1 MIDCCKIRNK
11 TPRKIFSLKTLGIIF
26 SKKGGEHRVIKRSK
40 ISLNRI
46 VYPKLK
52 LEDFFKFAKDLDL
65 NKIELRND
73 LPGGK
78 IIDGYTPG
86 QLKELSKK
94 YGVEILT
101 INALQK
107 FNLAAI
113 LPETIKELKELI
125 SLSQSI
131 GCEAIVLCPNN
142 DVNDKRSSEEIFE
155 ETVKALKSFG
165 PLFQDS
171 GMQGYLEPLGF
182 EECSLRSIVTAMKA
196 IQESGYPVYKIVYD
210 TFHHHIGPDTF
221 YTIENDYDISYT
233 GLVHISGVECNIPVE
248 EYRDNH
254 RVLVTEQDKLQ
265 TREQVELLLKL
276 GYTGNISFEPFSKK
290 IQEMEI
296 EKIKSAIDH
305 SIEYISK

>member
-1 MIDCCKIRNK
+1 M
-11 TPRKIFSLKTLGIIF
+11 
-26 SKKGGEHRVIKRSK
+26 IKRSR

-46 VYPKLK
+46 IYPNLE
-52 LEDFFKFAKDLDL
+52 LEDFYRFTKDLGL

-73 LPGGK
+73 LPGEK
-78 IIDGYTPG
+78 IIDSYTPR

-94 YGVEILT
+94 YGAEILT

-113 LPETIKELKELI
+113 LPEAIKELKKLI
-125 SLSQSI
+125 NLSLSI
-131 GCEAIVLCPNN
+131 GCKAIVLCPNN
-142 DVNDKRSSEEIFE
+142 DVNDKRNSEEIFK

-165 PLFQDS
+165 PLFKDS
-171 GMQGYLEPLGF
+171 GLWGYLEPLGF

-196 IQESGYPVYKIVYD
+196 IQESGYTVYKIVHD

-221 YTIENDYDISYT
+221 DTIENDYDISYT
-233 GLVHISGVECNIPVE
+233 GLVHISGVECNIPVD

-254 RVLVTEQDKLQ
+254 RILVTAQDRLQ
-265 TREQVELLLKL
+265 TKEQIALLLKL
-276 GYTGNISFEPFSKK
+276 GYAGNISFEPFSKT

-296 EKIKSAIDH
+296 EKIKSAINH
-305 SIEYISK
+305 SIECISK

>member
-1 MIDCCKIRNK
+1 MIN
-11 TPRKIFSLKTLGIIF
+11 
-26 SKKGGEHRVIKRSK
+26 RSK

-46 VYPKLK
+46 IYPNLK
-52 LEDFFKFAKDLDL
+52 LEDFYKFTKTLGL

-78 IIDGYTPG
+78 IINDYNPEE
-86 QLKELSKK
+86 LKELSKK

-107 FNLAAI
+107 FNLDAI
-113 LPETIKELKELI
+113 LPKAIEELKKLI
-125 SLSQSI
+125 NLSLSI
-131 GCEAIVLCPNN
+131 GCKAIVLCPNN
-142 DVNDKRSSEEIFE
+142 DMNDKRGSEEIFE

-171 GMQGYLEPLGF
+171 GIKGYLEPLGF
-182 EECSLRSIVTAMKA
+182 EECSLRSIVIAMKA
-196 IQESGYPVYKIVYD
+196 IQESGYPVYKIVHD

-221 YTIENDYDISYT
+221 DTIENDYDISYA
-233 GLVHISGVECNIPVE
+233 GLVHISGVESNIPIE

-254 RVLVTEQDKLQ
+254 RVLVTEQDRLQ
-265 TREQVELLLKL
+265 TKEQIALLLKL
-276 GYTGNISFEPFSKK
+276 GYAGNISFEPFSKK
-290 IQEMEI
+290 VQEMEI
-296 EKIKSAIDH
+296 EKIKSAINH

>member
-1 MIDCCKIRNK
+1 M
-11 TPRKIFSLKTLGIIF
+11 
-26 SKKGGEHRVIKRSK
+26 IKRSK
-40 ISLNRI
+40 FSLNRI
-46 VYPKLK
+46 IYPKLK
-52 LEDFFKFAKDLDL
+52 LEDFFKFTKNLDL
-65 NKIELRND
+65 NKIELRNG

-78 IIDGYTPG
+78 IIDDYTPG

-107 FNLAAI
+107 FNLDAI
-113 LPETIKELKELI
+113 LPKTIEELKKLI
-125 SLSQSI
+125 NLSLPI
-131 GCEAIVLCPNN
+131 GCKAIVLCPNN

-165 PLFQDS
+165 PLFQDR

-196 IQESGYPVYKIVYD
+196 IQKSGYPVYKTVHD

-221 YTIENDYDISYT
+221 NIIENDYDISYT
-233 GLVHISGVECNIPVE
+233 GLVHISGVEYNIPVDK
-248 EYRDNH
+248 YRDNH
-254 RVLVTEQDKLQ
+254 RVLVTAQDRLRTKEQIA
-265 TREQVELLLKL
+265 LLLKL
-276 GYTGNISFEPFSKK
+276 GYAGNISFEPFSQKV
-290 IQEMEI
+290 QEMEI

-305 SIEYISK
+305 SIKYISK

>member
-1 MIDCCKIRNK
+1 M
-11 TPRKIFSLKTLGIIF
+11 
-26 SKKGGEHRVIKRSK
+26 IKRSK

-46 VYPKLK
+46 IYPKLK
-52 LEDFFKFAKDLDL
+52 LENFFKFAKDLDL

-78 IIDGYTPG
+78 IIDDYTPG

-113 LPETIKELKELI
+113 LPEIIKELKKLI
-125 SLSQSI
+125 NLSLSI
-131 GCEAIVLCPNN
+131 GCKAIVLCPNN
-142 DVNDKRSSEEIFE
+142 DVNDKRNSGEIFK

-171 GMQGYLEPLGF
+171 GIKGCLEPLGF
-182 EECSLRSIVTAMKA
+182 EECSLRSIVTAMKT
-196 IQESGYPVYKIVYD
+196 IQESGYPVYKIVHD
-210 TFHHHIGPDTF
+210 TFHHHLGPDTF
-221 YTIENDYDISYT
+221 DTIKNDYDISYT
-233 GLVHISGVECNIPVE
+233 GLVHISGVECNIPVA

-254 RVLVTEQDKLQ
+254 RVLVTAQDKLQ
-265 TREQVELLLKL
+265 TKEQIELLLKL
-276 GYTGNISFEPFSKK
+276 GYAGNISFEPFSKK
-290 IQEMEI
+290 VQEMEI
-296 EKIKSAIDH
+296 ENIKSAIDN

>member
-1 MIDCCKIRNK
+1 M
-11 TPRKIFSLKTLGIIF
+11 
-26 SKKGGEHRVIKRSK
+26 IKRLK
-40 ISLNRI
+40 IGLNRI
-46 VYPKLK
+46 IYPKLE

-101 INALQK
+101 VNALQK

-113 LPETIKELKELI
+113 LPKTLKELKKLI
-125 SLSQSI
+125 NLSLFI

-142 DVNDKRSSEEIFE
+142 DVNDKRGSGEIFE

-171 GMQGYLEPLGF
+171 GMRGYLEPLGF
-182 EECSLRSIVTAMKA
+182 KESSLRSLVTAMKA
-196 IQESGYPVYKIVYD
+196 IQKSGYPVYKTIHD
-210 TFHHHIGPDTF
+210 TFHHYIGPDTF
-221 YTIENDYDISYT
+221 NTIKNDYDISYT
-233 GLVHISGVECNIPVE
+233 GLVHISGVESNIPVE

-254 RVLVTEQDKLQ
+254 RVLLSKQDRFQTKEQI
-265 TREQVELLLKL
+265 ELLLKL
-276 GYTGNISFEPFSKK
+276 GYKGNISFEPFSKS

-296 EKIKSAIDH
+296 EEIKSAINN

>member
-1 MIDCCKIRNK
+1 
-11 TPRKIFSLKTLGIIF
+11 
-26 SKKGGEHRVIKRSK
+26 VIKRSK
-40 ISLNRI
+40 INLNRI
-46 VYPKLK
+46 IYPKLK
-52 LEDFFKFAKDLDL
+52 LEDFFKFTKDLGL

-86 QLKELSKK
+86 QLKELLKK

-113 LPETIKELKELI
+113 LPQTIKELKKLI
-125 SLSQSI
+125 NLSLSI
-131 GCEAIVLCPNN
+131 GCKAIVLCPNN
-142 DVNDKRSSEEIFE
+142 DVNDKRGSEVIFK
-155 ETVKALKSFG
+155 ETVKALKFFG

-171 GMQGYLEPLGF
+171 GIQGYLEPLGF
-182 EECSLRSIVTAMKA
+182 EECSLRSLVTAMKA
-196 IQESGYPVYKIVYD
+196 IQESGYPVYKIVHD
-210 TFHHHIGPDTF
+210 TFHHHLGPDTF
-221 YTIENDYDISYT
+221 DTIGNYYDISYT

-254 RVLVTEQDKLQ
+254 RVLVTAQDRLQ
-265 TREQVELLLKL
+265 TKEQIELLLKL
-276 GYTGNISFEPFSKK
+276 GYAGNVSFEPFSKT
-290 IQEMEI
+290 IQEMEV
-296 EKIKSAIDH
+296 EKIKSAINH

>member
-1 MIDCCKIRNK
+1 MITSSR
-11 TPRKIFSLKTLGIIF
+11 
-26 SKKGGEHRVIKRSK
+26 

-46 VYPKLK
+46 IYPKLK
-52 LEDFFKFAKDLDL
+52 LEDFFKFVKDLGL

-78 IIDGYTPG
+78 IIDSYTPG

-94 YGVEILT
+94 YGMEILT

-113 LPETIKELKELI
+113 LPETIKELGKLI
-125 SLSQSI
+125 NLSLSI
-131 GCEAIVLCPNN
+131 GCKAIVLCPNN
-142 DVNDKRSSEEIFE
+142 DVNDKRGSGEIFE

-165 PLFQDS
+165 PLFKDS
-171 GMQGYLEPLGF
+171 GLWGYLEPLGF

-196 IQESGYPVYKIVYD
+196 IQESGYPVYKTVHD
-210 TFHHHIGPDTF
+210 TFHHHLGPDTF
-221 YTIENDYDISYT
+221 DAIESDYDISYT
-233 GLVHISGVECNIPVE
+233 GLVHISGVECNIPVD

-254 RVLVTEQDKLQ
+254 RVLVTEQDRLQ
-265 TREQVELLLKL
+265 TKEQIELLLKL

-296 EKIKSAIDH
+296 EKIKSAINH
-305 SIEYISK
+305 SIEYISLNGE

>member
-1 MIDCCKIRNK
+1 M
-11 TPRKIFSLKTLGIIF
+11 
-26 SKKGGEHRVIKRSK
+26 IKRSK
-40 ISLNRI
+40 ISLSRI
-46 VYPKLK
+46 IYPNLK
-52 LEDFFKFAKDLDL
+52 LEDFYKFTVDLGL

-107 FNLAAI
+107 FNLDAI
-113 LPETIKELKELI
+113 LPETIKELKKLI
-125 SLSQSI
+125 NLSLSI
-131 GCEAIVLCPNN
+131 GCRAIVLCPNN
-142 DVNDKRSSEEIFE
+142 DVADKRNSEEIFE

-171 GMQGYLEPLGF
+171 GIQGYLEPLGF
-182 EECSLRSIVTAMKA
+182 EECSLRSIVIAMKA
-196 IQESGYPVYKIVYD
+196 IQESGYPVYKIVHD

-221 YTIENDYDISYT
+221 DTIKNDYDISYT
-233 GLVHISGVECNIPVE
+233 GLVHISGVECNIPAY

-254 RVLVTEQDKLQ
+254 RVLVTGQDRLQNNEQIK
-265 TREQVELLLKL
+265 LLLKL
-276 GYTGNISFEPFSKK
+276 GYAGNISFEPFSET
-290 IQEMEI
+290 IQKMEI
-296 EKIKSAIDH
+296 EKIKSAINN
-305 SIEYISK
+305 SIEYVSK

>member
-1 MIDCCKIRNK
+1 MIN
-11 TPRKIFSLKTLGIIF
+11 
-26 SKKGGEHRVIKRSK
+26 RSK

-46 VYPKLK
+46 IYPKLK
-52 LEDFFKFAKDLDL
+52 LENFFKLVKDLGL

-86 QLKELSKK
+86 QLKKLSKK

-107 FNLAAI
+107 FNLGAI
-113 LPETIKELKELI
+113 LPDTIKELKKLI
-125 SLSQSI
+125 NLSQSI
-131 GCEAIVLCPNN
+131 GCKAIVLCPNN
-142 DVNDKRSSEEIFE
+142 DVNDKRNSREIFE

-196 IQESGYPVYKIVYD
+196 IQESGYPVYKTVHD

-221 YTIENDYDISYT
+221 DTIENDYDISYT

-254 RVLVTEQDKLQ
+254 RLLVTKQDGLQ
-265 TREQVELLLKL
+265 TKEQIILLLKL
-276 GYTGNISFEPFSKK
+276 GYKGNISFEPFSET

-296 EKIKSAIDH
+296 KKIKSAINH
-305 SIEYISK
+305 SIECISK

>member
-1 MIDCCKIRNK
+1 M
-11 TPRKIFSLKTLGIIF
+11 
-26 SKKGGEHRVIKRSK
+26 IKRSRF
-40 ISLNRI
+40 SLNRI
-46 VYPKLK
+46 IYPNLK
-52 LEDFFKFAKDLDL
+52 LEDFYIFIKDLGLD
-65 NKIELRND
+65 KIELRND

-78 IIDGYTPG
+78 IIDNYAPR

-107 FNLAAI
+107 FNLATI
-113 LPETIKELKELI
+113 LPETIKELKKLI
-125 SLSQSI
+125 NLSLSI
-131 GCEAIVLCPNN
+131 GCKAIVLCPNN
-142 DVNDKRSSEEIFE
+142 DVNDKRGSEEIFE

-171 GMQGYLEPLGF
+171 GMQVYLEPLGF
-182 EECSLRSIVTAMKA
+182 EECSLRSIVIAMKA
-196 IQESGYPVYKIVYD
+196 IQESGYPVYKIVHD

-221 YTIENDYDISYT
+221 DTIKNDYDISYT
-233 GLVHISGVECNIPVE
+233 GLVHISGVEYNIPVY

-254 RVLVTEQDKLQ
+254 RILVTAQDRLQ
-265 TREQVELLLKL
+265 TKEQIELLLKL
-276 GYTGNISFEPFSKK
+276 GYAGNISFEPFSKK
-290 IQEMEI
+290 VQEMEI

>member
-1 MIDCCKIRNK
+1 
-11 TPRKIFSLKTLGIIF
+11 
-26 SKKGGEHRVIKRSK
+26 VIKRSR

-46 VYPKLK
+46 IYPKLN
-52 LEDFFKFAKDLDL
+52 LEDFFKLTKDLDL

-94 YGVEILT
+94 YEIEILT
-101 INALQK
+101 VNALQK

-113 LPETIKELKELI
+113 LPETIKELKKLI
-125 SLSQSI
+125 SLSFSI
-131 GCEAIVLCPNN
+131 DCKAIVLCPNN
-142 DVNDKRSSEEIFE
+142 EINDKRGSEEIFK

-171 GMQGYLEPLGF
+171 GIQGYLEPLGF

-196 IQESGYPVYKIVYD
+196 IQESGYPVYKIVHD
-210 TFHHHIGPDTF
+210 TFHHHLGPDTF
-221 YTIENDYDISYT
+221 DTIKNDYDISYT

-248 EYRDNH
+248 EYKDNH
-254 RVLVTEQDKLQ
+254 RVLVTEQDRLQ
-265 TREQVELLLKL
+265 NKEQIALLLKL
-276 GYTGNISFEPFSKK
+276 GYAGNISFEPFSEK
-290 IQEMEI
+290 IQEMRSEA
-296 EKIKSAIDH
+296 IKSAINN

>member
-1 MIDCCKIRNK
+1 M
-11 TPRKIFSLKTLGIIF
+11 
-26 SKKGGEHRVIKRSK
+26 IKRSR

-46 VYPKLK
+46 TYPNLG
-52 LEDFFKFAKDLDL
+52 LEDFYKFVNDLGL

-73 LPGGK
+73 LPGGE
-78 IIDGYTPG
+78 IIDSYTPE

-107 FNLAAI
+107 FNLDAI
-113 LPETIKELKELI
+113 LAKTIEELKKLI
-125 SLSQSI
+125 NLSLSI
-131 GCEAIVLCPNN
+131 GCKAIVLCPNN
-142 DVNDKRSSEEIFE
+142 DLNDKKGSEKIFK
-155 ETVKALKSFG
+155 ETVKALKFFG

-182 EECSLRSIVTAMKA
+182 EECSLRSLVTAMKA
-196 IQESGYPVYKIVYD
+196 IQESGYPVYKIVHD

-221 YTIENDYDISYT
+221 DTIKNDYDISYT
-233 GLVHISGVECNIPVE
+233 GLVHISGVESNIPVK

-254 RVLVTEQDKLQ
+254 RVLVSEQDKLQ
-265 TREQVELLLKL
+265 TKEQIALLLKL
-276 GYTGNISFEPFSKK
+276 GYAGNISFEPFSQKV
-290 IQEMEI
+290 QEMEI

-305 SIEYISK
+305 SIEYISSKEE

>member
-1 MIDCCKIRNK
+1 M
-11 TPRKIFSLKTLGIIF
+11 
-26 SKKGGEHRVIKRSK
+26 IKRSK

-46 VYPKLK
+46 IYPKLK
-52 LEDFFKFAKDLDL
+52 LEDFFKFTKNLDL

-78 IIDGYTPG
+78 IIDSYTPG

-113 LPETIKELKELI
+113 LPETIKELKKLI
-125 SLSQSI
+125 NLSLSI
-131 GCEAIVLCPNN
+131 GCKAIVLCPNN
-142 DVNDKRSSEEIFE
+142 DVNDKRGSEEIFK

-165 PLFQDS
+165 PLFKDS
-171 GMQGYLEPLGF
+171 GLWGYLEPLGF

-196 IQESGYPVYKIVYD
+196 IRESDYPVYKIVHD
-210 TFHHHIGPDTF
+210 TFHHHLGPDTF
-221 YTIENDYDISYT
+221 DTIENHYDISYT

-254 RVLVTEQDKLQ
+254 RVLVTEQDRLQ
-265 TREQVELLLKL
+265 TKEQIELLLKL
-276 GYTGNISFEPFSKK
+276 GYKENISFEPFSKLYKKWKLKDK
-290 IQEMEI
+290 I
-296 EKIKSAIDH
+296 SN
-305 SIEYISK
+305 

>member
-1 MIDCCKIRNK
+1 
-11 TPRKIFSLKTLGIIF
+11 
-26 SKKGGEHRVIKRSK
+26 VIQRSK

-46 VYPKLK
+46 IYPKLK
-52 LEDFFKFAKDLDL
+52 LEDFFKFTKDLDL

-78 IIDGYTPG
+78 IIDDYTPE
-86 QLKELSKK
+86 QLKELIKK

-107 FNLAAI
+107 FNLGAI
-113 LPETIKELKELI
+113 LPKTIKELKKI
-125 SLSQSI
+125 TDLSQFI
-131 GCEAIVLCPNN
+131 GCKAIVLCPNN
-142 DVNDKRSSEEIFE
+142 DVKDKRDSEEIFK

-165 PLFQDS
+165 PLFKDN

-196 IQESGYPVYKIVYD
+196 VQESGYPVYKIVHD
-210 TFHHHIGPDTF
+210 TFHHHLGPDTF
-221 YTIENDYDISYT
+221 ETIENNYDISYT

-248 EYRDNH
+248 EFRDNH
-254 RVLVTEQDKLQ
+254 RVLVTEQDRLQ
-265 TREQVELLLKL
+265 TKEQIELLLKL
-276 GYTGNISFEPFSKK
+276 GYTGDISFEPFSKK
-290 IQEMEI
+290 VQEMEI

>member
-1 MIDCCKIRNK
+1 M
-11 TPRKIFSLKTLGIIF
+11 
-26 SKKGGEHRVIKRSK
+26 IKRSR

-46 VYPKLK
+46 IYPKLK
-52 LEDFFKFAKDLDL
+52 LEDFFKFTKNLDL

-107 FNLAAI
+107 FNLSAI
-113 LPETIKELKELI
+113 LPQTIKELKKLI
-125 SLSQSI
+125 NLSLSI
-131 GCEAIVLCPNN
+131 GCNAIVLCPNN
-142 DVNDKRSSEEIFE
+142 DINDKRGSEEIFE

-182 EECSLRSIVTAMKA
+182 EECSLRSIVIAMKA
-196 IQESGYPVYKIVYD
+196 IQESNYPVYKIVHD

-221 YTIENDYDISYT
+221 DTIENDYDISYT
-233 GLVHISGVECNIPVE
+233 GLVHVSGVECNIPVD

-254 RVLVTEQDKLQ
+254 RILVTAQDRLQ
-265 TREQVELLLKL
+265 TKEQIALLLKL
-276 GYTGNISFEPFSKK
+276 GYKENISFEPFSKT

-296 EKIKSAIDH
+296 EKIKSAINN

>member
-1 MIDCCKIRNK
+1 MINRA
-11 TPRKIFSLKTLGIIF
+11 R
-26 SKKGGEHRVIKRSK
+26 

-46 VYPKLK
+46 IYPKLK
-52 LEDFFKFAKDLDL
+52 LEDFYKFTKDLGL

-113 LPETIKELKELI
+113 LPETIKELKKLI
-125 SLSQSI
+125 NLSQSI
-131 GCEAIVLCPNN
+131 GCGAIVLCPNN
-142 DVNDKRSSEEIFE
+142 DVNDKRNSEEIFK
-155 ETVKALKSFG
+155 ETAKTLKSFG
-165 PLFQDS
+165 PLFKDS
-171 GMQGYLEPLGF
+171 GLWGYLEPLGF

-196 IQESGYPVYKIVYD
+196 IQESNYLVYKIVHD
-210 TFHHHIGPDTF
+210 TFHHHISPDTF
-221 YTIENDYDISYT
+221 DTIENDYDISYT
-233 GLVHISGVECNIPVE
+233 GLIHISGVECNIPVE

-254 RVLVTEQDKLQ
+254 RILVSEQDRLQ
-265 TREQVELLLKL
+265 NKEQIELLLKL
-276 GYTGNISFEPFSKK
+276 GYTGNISFEPFSQKV
-290 IQEMEI
+290 QDMEI
-296 EKIKSAIDH
+296 EKIKSAINN
-305 SIEYISK
+305 SIEYINK